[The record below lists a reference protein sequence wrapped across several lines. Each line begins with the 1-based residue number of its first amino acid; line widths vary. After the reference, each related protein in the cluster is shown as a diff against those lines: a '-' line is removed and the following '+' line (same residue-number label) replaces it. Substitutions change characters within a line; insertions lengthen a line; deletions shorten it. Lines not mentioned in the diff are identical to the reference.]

1 MLNYNLSLV
10 ISKKTGIVI
19 GVGIVIS
26 AMGMFALITSLGIQ
40 NIPVDEKLEVG
51 GFTSYQFNA
60 PKHSHELVNITGD
73 AFHAKVQTPGIGL
86 QVDDDFK
93 KEVSFEWFILEDGQN
108 RIEIQNTG
116 NSEIHVEGTFEGS
129 RDPLLLTFHVLIV
142 TTGVVIIGLGV
153 GFSARKHRS
162 F

>member
-1 MLNYNLSLV
+1 MIN
-10 ISKKTGIVI
+10 KKTGVGI

-26 AMGMFALITSLGIQ
+26 AIGMFALITSLGIQ
-40 NIPVDEKLEVG
+40 NILVDEKLEVG
-51 GFTSYQFNA
+51 EFTSYQFNA
-60 PKHSHELVNITGD
+60 PKHSHEILTITGD
-73 AFHAKVQTPGIGL
+73 AFHVKVQTPGLGL

-116 NSEIHVEGTFEGS
+116 NSEIHIEGTFEGLS
-129 RDPLLLTFHVLIV
+129 DPLLLTFHGLII
-142 TTGVVIIGLGV
+142 TTGVVIIGLSV
-153 GFSARKHRS
+153 GFSAIKHRG